1 VPEYDK
7 LPDLHNAVRGGHVRW
22 VIVRRRDI
30 GLLKFKNDPVIA
42 ETLYPWE
49 PKEHGLNSMVLVR
62 VTPPPT

>member
-7 LPDLHNAVRGGHVRW
+7 MADLNSAVGGGRVQW
-22 VIVRRRDI
+22 LIVRRRDI
-30 GLLKFKNDPVIA
+30 GLLKFRNNPVIA

-62 VTPPPT
+62 VSPPPT